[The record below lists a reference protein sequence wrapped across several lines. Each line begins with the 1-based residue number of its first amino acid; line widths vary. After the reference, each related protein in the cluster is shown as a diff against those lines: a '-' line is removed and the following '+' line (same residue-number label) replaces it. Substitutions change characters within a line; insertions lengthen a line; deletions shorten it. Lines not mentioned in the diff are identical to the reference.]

1 MMTRS
6 FKALLAIAAAGIAMI
21 LWRLYAGLGA
31 TTAMSDGYPWGI
43 WIAFDVVT
51 GTALACGGYA
61 VAILV
66 YILNRGKYH
75 PLIRPAILT
84 SALGY
89 SIAGLSVVLDIGR
102 WWSVWKV
109 PLYVG
114 RWNGNSV
121 LLEVAVCIMAYTVVL
136 WIELALALLDKWPV
150 RRIARRF
157 CPL

>member
-1 MMTRS
+1 MSRAY
-6 FKALLAIAAAGIAMI
+6 KALLVLAAAGIAFVA
-21 LWRLYAGLGA
+21 WRLVAGLGA

-89 SIAGLSVVLDIGR
+89 SIAGLSVNTNLFTSLFHSYDPP
-102 WWSVWKV
+102 S
-109 PLYVG
+109 
-114 RWNGNSV
+114 
-121 LLEVAVCIMAYTVVL
+121 
-136 WIELALALLDKWPV
+136 LASAD
-150 RRIARRF
+150 
-157 CPL
+157 